1 MYRVAICDDNTA
13 EGQQTLTLAKQVLLD
28 RNLHAEFSIFS
39 DPHDM
44 TEHIRKGGG
53 SYDLL
58 LLDIVFDKTDGIQLA
73 KLLREEGNRSAII
86 YTTTSPD
93 YAMDGYKV
101 QASDYLMK
109 PIEATAFSDAI
120 GRILRRQD
128 TLFVE
133 VDGTLKKIPVS
144 EIHYAEAAGNY
155 VILRTSDHTELAR
168 LRATLSETLHRLG
181 IDRFARCH
189 KGYIVHMR
197 QIQEVR
203 ASQILLHSGDMIPL
217 GRQYRAELQRS
228 ILDYVEKASP
238 H

>member
-13 EGQQTLTLAKQVLLD
+13 EGQHTLTLAKQVLLD

-58 LLDIVFDKTDGIQLA
+58 LLDILFDKTDGIQ
-73 KLLREEGNRSAII
+73 
-86 YTTTSPD
+86 
-93 YAMDGYKV
+93 
-101 QASDYLMK
+101 
-109 PIEATAFSDAI
+109 
-120 GRILRRQD
+120 
-128 TLFVE
+128 
-133 VDGTLKKIPVS
+133 
-144 EIHYAEAAGNY
+144 HAESAGNY

-203 ASQILLHSGDMIPL
+203 ASQILLHSGEATVTFTILALSPYDINKDGVVNL
-217 GRQYRAELQRS
+217 LDVTRAQRFYGLADS
-228 ILDYVEKASP
+228 AADIDGNGAVGIEDLVLILNNFDEPFA
-238 H
+238 